1 MDHDKEKK
9 KQHNHNHSHGKK
21 DEGGDN
27 VSDLDEDNHEENAVG
42 EDDDEVGSQGDRGN
56 LIYTIAR
63 VNPSD
68 FVPGNVFVDA
78 SSNEVEIVN
87 LLGALVHATKRK
99 AAGKRDAWVLD
110 DRWVCPM
117 LVVLY

>member
-27 VSDLDEDNHEENAVG
+27 VSDLDEDKHEENAVG
-42 EDDDEVGSQGDRGN
+42 EDDDEVGSQGNRGN

-87 LLGALVHATKRK
+87 Y
-99 AAGKRDAWVLD
+99 WE
-110 DRWVCPM
+110 P
-117 LVVLY
+117 